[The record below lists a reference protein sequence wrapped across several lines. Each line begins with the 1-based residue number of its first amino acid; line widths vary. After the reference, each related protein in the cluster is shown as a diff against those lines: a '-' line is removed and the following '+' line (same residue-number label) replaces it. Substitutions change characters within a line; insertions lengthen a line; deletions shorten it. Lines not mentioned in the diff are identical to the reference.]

1 MSKFFND
8 TTQGL
13 LEAIAIKSGEIK
25 MEEVPDMPA
34 KTLRAANLMKK
45 GGSEK
50 IKIKWETTRIEDKV
64 HYFKNVLYFD

>member
-34 KTLRAANLMKK
+34 KTLRAANLVKK
-45 GGSEK
+45 DEIEK
-50 IKIKWETTRIEDKV
+50 DK
-64 HYFKNVLYFD
+64 D